1 MPILSWGVEIFNTP
15 NFNGPTNFLPVSWTC
30 QIFFGVSRN
39 LIEAV
44 DEEKRLIEIILQI
57 MTIIPLLYVPPF
69 PEEAVGRKFEHFKQ
83 ISEEF

>member
-1 MPILSWGVEIFNTP
+1 MPILSWGVEIINTP
-15 NFNGPTNFLPVSWTC
+15 NFNGPTNFVPVSWTC

-57 MTIIPLLYVPPF
+57 GQNII
-69 PEEAVGRKFEHFKQ
+69 
-83 ISEEF
+83 